1 MKRLFLITVA
11 IITCALVYAQ
21 EYEVEFSINKE
32 ETIATYMIKNCT
44 DNYLSLIKGISK
56 NNDSMISYCHIYYKL
71 PDGNN
76 SIIFIDVIPSADIV
90 LPIEPG
96 DSYIYQIDLTPYKN
110 YNIIRLEG
118 CFRIIYKNAN
128 NESVSKNI
136 IKNIE
141 MQ

>member
-1 MKRLFLITVA
+1 
-11 IITCALVYAQ
+11 
-21 EYEVEFSINKE
+21 
-32 ETIATYMIKNCT
+32 
-44 DNYLSLIKGISK
+44 
-56 NNDSMISYCHIYYKL
+56 MISCCHIYYKL

-118 CFRIIYKNAN
+118 CFPIIYKNAN